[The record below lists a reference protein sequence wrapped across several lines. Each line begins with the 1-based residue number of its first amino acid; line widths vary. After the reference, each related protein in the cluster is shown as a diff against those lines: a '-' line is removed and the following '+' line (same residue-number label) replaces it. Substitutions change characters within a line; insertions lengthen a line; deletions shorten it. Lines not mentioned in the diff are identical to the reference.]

1 MRAMVEFL
9 SYLSKGFAIIFESDI
24 YKYFYLLCIAFSLFY
39 IFRKAYIVAVS
50 GGDFFAPYH
59 ISNGYF
65 YIYNIFY
72 LGKRKIALEDI
83 KSIAIGCNRRKGYR
97 IYEMILNLK
106 SGKSAF
112 LHFEKNKSNINRI
125 EVLESEL
132 ERYKID
138 VKKDNDV

>member
-83 KSIAIGCNRRKGYR
+83 KSIAIGCNKRKGYR

>member
-83 KSIAIGCNRRKGYR
+83 KSIAIGCNKRKGYR

-138 VKKDNDV
+138 VKKYNDV

>member
-1 MRAMVEFL
+1 MVEFIG
-9 SYLSKGFAIIFESDI
+9 YLSKGFTIIFESDI
-24 YKYFYLLCIAFSLFY
+24 YKHFYLFWIAFWFFY
-39 IFRKAYIVAVS
+39 VFRRAYIVAVS

-65 YIYNIFY
+65 YIYNVFY

-112 LHFEKNKSNINRI
+112 LHFEKSKSNIKRI

-132 ERYKID
+132 ERYKIE
-138 VKKDNDV
+138 VKKYNEV

>member
-1 MRAMVEFL
+1 MVEFIG
-9 SYLSKGFAIIFESDI
+9 YLSKGFTIIFESDI
-24 YKYFYLLCIAFSLFY
+24 YKHFYLFWIAFSFFY
-39 IFRKAYIVAVS
+39 VFRRAYIVAVS

-65 YIYNIFY
+65 YIYNVFY

-112 LHFEKNKSNINRI
+112 LHFEKSKSNIKRI

>member
-132 ERYKID
+132 ERYMID

>member
-1 MRAMVEFL
+1 MVEFIG
-9 SYLSKGFAIIFESDI
+9 YLSKGFEVIFESSI
-24 YKYFYLLCIAFSLFY
+24 YKHFYLFLIALSLFY
-39 IFRKAYIVAVS
+39 VFRKAYIVAVS

>member
-1 MRAMVEFL
+1 MVEFIG
-9 SYLSKGFAIIFESDI
+9 YLSKGFTIIFESDI
-24 YKYFYLLCIAFSLFY
+24 YKHFYLFWIAFSFFY
-39 IFRKAYIVAVS
+39 VFRRAYIVAVS

-112 LHFEKNKSNINRI
+112 LHFEKSKSNIKRI

-132 ERYKID
+132 ERYKIE

>member
-65 YIYNIFY
+65 YIYNVFY

-132 ERYKID
+132 EGYKID
-138 VKKDNDV
+138 IKKYNDV

>member
-50 GGDFFAPYH
+50 GGDVFAPYH

-112 LHFEKNKSNINRI
+112 LHFEKSKSNIKRI

>member
-1 MRAMVEFL
+1 M
-9 SYLSKGFAIIFESDI
+9 
-24 YKYFYLLCIAFSLFY
+24 
-39 IFRKAYIVAVS
+39 S

-59 ISNGYF
+59 ISKGYF

-83 KSIAIGCNRRKGYR
+83 KSIAIGCNRRKGYC

-112 LHFEKNKSNINRI
+112 LHFEKSKSNIKRI

>member
-1 MRAMVEFL
+1 MVEFL
-9 SYLSKGFAIIFESDI
+9 SYLSKGSAMIFESDP
-24 YKYFYLLCIAFSLFY
+24 YKHFYLFSSAFSLFY
-39 IFRKAYIVAVS
+39 IFRRAYIVAVS

>member
-1 MRAMVEFL
+1 MVEFIG
-9 SYLSKGFAIIFESDI
+9 YLSKGFTIIFESDI
-24 YKYFYLLCIAFSLFY
+24 YKHFYLFWIAFSFFY
-39 IFRKAYIVAVS
+39 VFRRAYIVAVS

-65 YIYNIFY
+65 YIYNVFY

-112 LHFEKNKSNINRI
+112 LHFEKSKSNIKRI

-138 VKKDNDV
+138 VKKNNDV

>member
-65 YIYNIFY
+65 YIYNVFY

-132 ERYKID
+132 ERYMID